1 MERKTHKKRPEY
13 CQIGTL
19 GGVNK
24 TEKETKSK
32 STKRQSDKGK
42 ELVITQLRKH
52 NNEYSMAMRKR
63 ERESV
68 VHVVPLVEFI
78 TCVGL
83 KSTIIQSKLLAT
95 L

>member
-13 CQIGTL
+13 RQIGTL

-32 STKRQSDKGK
+32 STKRLSDKGK

-52 NNEYSMAMRKR
+52 NNEYSMALRKR
-63 ERESV
+63 ERG
-68 VHVVPLVEFI
+68 PGI
-78 TCVGL
+78 N
-83 KSTIIQSKLLAT
+83 IIKRFYIVWV
-95 L
+95 